1 MSAMNPRTRLA
12 ALCPLLLSSLAL
24 GPVAVAQAP
33 SVVTV
38 GSCTVKPSDD
48 GKTVTV
54 TGTDFIGTGGA
65 GLHGSSGNFEGL
77 GNLDGVTPS
86 GSFTRTGLPPGE
98 YHVESQ
104 KVPSVKCTIVA
115 SDKVANSKAVRE
127 ARNQGFIDGVKAGGA
142 AAKESCDSKA
152 EPKPKKPGLAA
163 QDQAVEDAYGQG
175 FIAGAE
181 SAFTKFCRL
190 NR

>member
-1 MSAMNPRTRLA
+1 MNSRTRLA

-33 SVVTV
+33 STVMV

-54 TGTDFIGTGGA
+54 TGTDLIGIGGA
-65 GLHGSSGNFEGL
+65 GLRGSSGNFEGL
-77 GNLDGVTPS
+77 GNLDAVNPP
-86 GSFTRTGLPPGE
+86 GSFTLSGLPPGE
-98 YHVESQ
+98 YLIEPTKGPLVR
-104 KVPSVKCTIVA
+104 CTAVA
-115 SDKVANSKAVRE
+115 SEKVTNSKAVRD

-142 AAKESCDSKA
+142 AAKESCDNKA
-152 EPKPKKPGLAA
+152 EPKPKKPGLTA

-181 SAFTKFCRL
+181 SAFTKFCKL